1 MPALLRHS
9 KAQGILRDNVIADDK
24 NVSDN
29 FALIRKS
36 SLLETTQLHE
46 YLSND
51 TIYHN

>member
-1 MPALLRHS
+1 MPALLRHN